1 MPVDQEERAEHGNN
15 GEVTPEGREEGRSCW
30 VHLQGFLKCPFP
42 AVLVSWLP
50 YLVSCLRAMYA
61 VSEV

>member
-15 GEVTPEGREEGRSCW
+15 GEVTPEGERKEGSCW
-30 VHLQGFLKCPFP
+30 VHLQWFLKCPCP

-50 YLVSCLRAMYA
+50 YLVSCLRAMYT